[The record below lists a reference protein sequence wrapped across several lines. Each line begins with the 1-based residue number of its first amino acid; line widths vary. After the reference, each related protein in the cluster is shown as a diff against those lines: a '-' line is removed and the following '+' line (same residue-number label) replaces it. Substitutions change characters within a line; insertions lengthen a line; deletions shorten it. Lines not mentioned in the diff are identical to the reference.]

1 MGNKNPGQ
9 SRKKYIAADA
19 RQELADWLGESG
31 FEVTRIHTE
40 GIVLEPL
47 ADHPDIFMCKL
58 GISEDSEI
66 VFSRYIK
73 TEAIY
78 PEVDPDIDGS
88 SGGTALSPV
97 YPGDIVF
104 NAACTGRF
112 FIHNLKYTA
121 SELLTAAKDCGMTLI
136 NTRQGYSKCSTVIVD
151 EDSVITYD
159 DAIAKPCEA
168 AGMNVLKIRPGHIL
182 LPGFDTGF
190 IGGTSGRIGET
201 IVFNGDLSAHP
212 DFEAIKEFVC
222 GRGLDLKWFA
232 EWPLTDIGSI
242 I

>member
-1 MGNKNPGQ
+1 MGNKIPGQ
-9 SRKKYIAADA
+9 CRIKFIAADA

-47 ADHPDIFMCKL
+47 ADHPDIFMCRL

-66 VFSRYIK
+66 VFSRYFRA
-73 TEAIY
+73 EADSHI
-78 PEVDPDIDGS
+78 EGC
-88 SGGTALSPV
+88 SGGTALNPV
-97 YPGDIVF
+97 YPGDIAF

-112 FIHNLKYTA
+112 FIHNLKYSA
-121 SELLTAAKDCGMTLI
+121 PELLEAAKDRGMTLI

-151 EDSVITYD
+151 ENSVITYD

-190 IGGTSGRIGET
+190 IGGTSGRIGDT
-201 IVFNGDLSAHP
+201 LIFNGDLAAHP

-222 GRGLDLKWFA
+222 GRGLNIKWFE